1 MPLKL
6 VRDRKNTDDGLWY
19 VRGTVRGRR
28 IEESTGTRDKKR
40 AEEFKA
46 RREAELLD
54 EAIHGR
60 AAVATFAHAC
70 ASYLEFGGEG
80 RFMTPILRH
89 FASTK
94 LTKIDQVAVD
104 TCARALYPAGKNGT
118 LIRQVYTPV
127 SAVLQHAATRGMCPL
142 IKLERPAQ
150 PKGKTR
156 WLTTQEAGRLVAAC
170 SEHLR
175 PVILLMLYTGARVSE
190 ALYLDWAQVDLV
202 SGQVIYLDTKNGDDR
217 GVPLHPAVVAELS
230 RSNRREG
237 RVFLS
242 HKGQPYEEKDDGG
255 GQIKTA
261 FRGATRRAGLGQW
274 ADTKKKDKKGNKV
287 LRWKTDVTPH
297 TCRHTWATWHYAQHR
312 DIRQLM
318 ELGGWKQISMVQRYT
333 HVNVSHHA
341 ASIAALPSLGDNWG
355 RAVESEQKA
364 TQNQKVGER

>member
-6 VRDRKNTDDGLWY
+6 VRDRKNPDDGLWY

-28 IEESTGTRDKKR
+28 IEESTGTRKRDK
-40 AEEFKA
+40 AEEFKS
-46 RREAELLD
+46 RRENELLD

-60 AAVATFAHAC
+60 ASVATFAHAC

-89 FASTK
+89 FGSTK
-94 LTKIDQVAVD
+94 LTKIDQIAVD
-104 TCARALYPAGKNGT
+104 ACARALYPKGKNGT

-127 SAVLQHAATRGMCPL
+127 SAVLQHAAARGMCPL
-142 IKLERPAQ
+142 VRLERPAQ

-156 WLTTQEAGRLVAAC
+156 WLTTDEAGRLVAAC

-175 PVILLMLYTGARVSE
+175 PIVLLMLYTGARVSE
-190 ALYLDWAQVDLV
+190 ALYLDWAQVDLEAR
-202 SGQVIYLDTKNGDDR
+202 QVIYLDTKNGEDR
-217 GVPLHPAVVAELS
+217 GVPLHPAVVAALS
-230 RSNRREG
+230 RSERRQG
-237 RVFLS
+237 PVCLN
-242 HKGQPYEEKDDGG
+242 HKGQPYEEKDGEG

-261 FRGATRRAGLGQW
+261 FRGATRRAGLGHW
-274 ADTKKKDKKGNKV
+274 IETKRKDKDGKKV
-287 LRWKTDVTPH
+287 MRWHTDVTPH

-341 ASIAALPSLGDNWG
+341 ASIAALPSLGDIWG
-355 RAVESEQKA
+355 SEVAISPKIK
-364 TQNQKVGER
+364 QNQKVGER

>member
-6 VRDRKNTDDGLWY
+6 VRDRKNPDDGLWY

-28 IEESTGTRDKKR
+28 IEESTGTRKRDK
-40 AEEFKA
+40 AEEFKT

-89 FASTK
+89 FGSTK
-94 LTKIDQVAVD
+94 LNKIDQVAID
-104 TCARALYPAGKNGT
+104 TCAKALYPKGKSST
-118 LIRQVYTPV
+118 LTRQVYTPI
-127 SAVLQHAATRGMCPL
+127 SAVMQHAAARGMCAA
-142 IKLERPAQ
+142 ITIERPSQ

-156 WLTTQEAGRLVAAC
+156 WLTVAEAKRLVAAC
-170 SEHLR
+170 SDHLK
-175 PVILLMLYTGARVSE
+175 PIVLQMLYTGARVSE
-190 ALYLDWAQVDLV
+190 ALYLDWAQVDLEAANV
-202 SGQVIYLDTKNGDDR
+202 VYLDTKNGEDR
-217 GVPLHPAVVAELS
+217 GVPLHPALVATLS

-237 RVFLS
+237 PVFLN
-242 HKGQPYEEKDDGG
+242 HKSEPYEERDGEG

-261 FRGATRRAGLGQW
+261 FRGATRRAGLGKW
-274 ADTKKKDKKGNKV
+274 VDTKKKDKAGKTVK
-287 LRWKTDVTPH
+287 RWVTDVTPH
-297 TCRHTWATWHYAQHR
+297 TCRHTWATWHYAKHR

-333 HVNVSHHA
+333 HVNVSNHA
-341 ASIAALPSLGDNWG
+341 PSIAALPVLGDIWG
-355 RAVESEQKA
+355 SRPDTLEIPEKRQEVI
-364 TQNQKVGER
+364 